1 MQPDFTLFF
10 QKYADAFN
18 RSLGDT
24 VDSETIAAAFSNCFV
39 SANPSGVKCGQ
50 NDDEFRQALPKMY
63 AFYKE
68 VGTKKMI
75 MRGVTP
81 TPIDEHHHMV
91 RVDWTADYQKKNGEA
106 VSISFNVTYL
116 LQTRDGQSRIF
127 AFITG
132 DEMGV
137 LKQHGL
143 I

>member
-10 QKYADAFN
+10 QHYADAFN

-24 VDSETIAAAFSNCFV
+24 VDSETIAAAFCDCFV

-50 NDDEFRQALPKMY
+50 NDDEFRRALPKMY

-68 VGTKKMI
+68 IGTTKMI

-81 TPIDEHHHMV
+81 TPIDERHHMV
-91 RVDWTADYQKKNGEA
+91 RVDWTADYQKKNGQA

-116 LQTRDGQSRIF
+116 LRTSDGQSKIF